1 MTNPVAFNALTMTV
15 RQLVDCAN
23 TLRTLFELLDRDPT
37 DEDVRSYV
45 EQAREH
51 MRQTW
56 RT

>member
-1 MTNPVAFNALTMTV
+1 MANPIAFNALTMTV

-56 RT
+56 KT